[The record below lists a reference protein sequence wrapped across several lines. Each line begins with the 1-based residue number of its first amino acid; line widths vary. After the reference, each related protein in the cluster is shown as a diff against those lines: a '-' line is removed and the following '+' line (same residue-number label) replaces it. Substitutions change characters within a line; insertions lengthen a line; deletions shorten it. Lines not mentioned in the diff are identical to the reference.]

1 MSISI
6 FKPVLKRSVM
16 ALAALSVSAAAF
28 AQQDV
33 IKLIVPFAPGGP
45 VDVSARVLADGAKE
59 QLGTIIIENKPGA
72 GGNIGSALVAKAKP
86 DGKTLG
92 IATLASHAVNPSL
105 YASMPYDADK
115 DFTGVSLMV
124 YVPNVLVM
132 NAEHADK
139 LGINTLEDLIVYAKE
154 NPGKLNYGSGGNGSG
169 GHLAGEFFKK
179 QAELDVAHIPYN
191 GAAPAQMALLSSE
204 VDFTF
209 DNLATVANNINNGKL
224 KALAVTTEERSD
236 MLPDVPTVKEG
247 GLDDFSIA
255 TWWGVVAPAGTPA
268 EEIEKLNA
276 AFTAAMNSD
285 AAKERFAGLMVT
297 PTPSTAAEFDTL
309 MREERNR
316 YVDIVKTA
324 GAQVD

>member
-1 MSISI
+1 MSIAI
-6 FKPVLKRSVM
+6 FNPVLKRSVI
-16 ALAALSVSAAAF
+16 ALAALCVSGAAL
-28 AQQDV
+28 AQTDV
-33 IKLIVPFAPGGP
+33 IRLIVPFGPGGP

-72 GGNIGSALVAKAKP
+72 GGNIGSDLVAKAKP

-132 NAEHADK
+132 NTEQAEK
-139 LGINTLEDLIVYAKE
+139 RGINSLEDLIVYAKN
-154 NPGKLNYGSGGNGSG
+154 NPGQLNYGSGGNGSG

-179 QAELDVAHIPYN
+179 QAELDIAHIPYN

-209 DNLATVANNINNGKL
+209 DNLATVANNVKNGKL
-224 KALAVTTEERSD
+224 KALAVTTDKRSD

-247 GLDDFSIA
+247 GLEDFSIA
-255 TWWGVVAPAGTPA
+255 TWWGIVAPAGTPKA
-268 EEIEKLNA
+268 EIEKLNA
-276 AFTAAMNSD
+276 AFTAAMQSD

-297 PTPSTAAEFDTL
+297 PVPSSAEEFDTL
-309 MREERNR
+309 MREERER
-316 YVDIVKTA
+316 YVEIVKNA

>member
-1 MSISI
+1 MRISL
-6 FKPVLKRSVM
+6 LKRSVL
-16 ALAALSVSAAAF
+16 AVAAVCVSGAAL

-33 IKLIVPFAPGGP
+33 IKLVVPFAAGGP

-72 GGNIGSALVAKAKP
+72 GGNIGSAQVAKAKP

-115 DFTGVSLMV
+115 DFAGVSLMV

-132 NAEHADK
+132 NTDHAEQ
-139 LGINTLEDLIVYAKE
+139 LGITSLEDLIAYAKD

-179 QAELDVAHIPYN
+179 QAELDIAHIPYN

-224 KALAVTTEERSD
+224 KALAVTTDERSER
-236 MLPDVPTVKEG
+236 LPEVPTVKEA
-247 GLDDFSIA
+247 GLENFSIA

-285 AAKERFAGLMVT
+285 EAKERFAGLMVE
-297 PTPSTAAEFDTL
+297 PTPSSAAEFDQL
-309 MREERNR
+309 MRDERER
-316 YVDIVKTA
+316 YVEIVETA